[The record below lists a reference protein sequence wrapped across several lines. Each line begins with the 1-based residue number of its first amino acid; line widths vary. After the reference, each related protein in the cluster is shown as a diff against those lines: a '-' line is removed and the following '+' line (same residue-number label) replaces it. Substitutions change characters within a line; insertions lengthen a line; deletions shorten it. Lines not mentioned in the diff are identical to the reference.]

1 MFKELTLKFRQT
13 DPRTS
18 LGLLGTIRLDDN
30 HVASGIRISLSR
42 RAARVSLS
50 DVAYP
55 GGGPASPGGGATG
68 SSFLAA
74 KVATLG
80 AGAGA
85 GDGSAGAVGAATVC
99 CAAAKSDASFHPP
112 PASL

>member
-1 MFKELTLKFRQT
+1 M
-13 DPRTS
+13 
-18 LGLLGTIRLDDN
+18 
-30 HVASGIRISLSR
+30 VASGARISLSR

-85 GDGSAGAVGAATVC
+85 GDGAAGAAGAVGAATVC